1 MSPAGREPVA
11 IRHSVALPTASGR
24 SLPGIAK
31 MVERLG
37 FDSLWLSEVDSDP
50 PPARDALVLCSAIGI
65 VTSEIGLVALLDP
78 GARLPTVTA
87 KAAAGADRM
96 CGGRLALGL
105 RNGEDIEVIRDTLD
119 GRGPPN
125 LPPPLGSVPLWVAG
139 DDGDAPQTAAR
150 AAAGWFVGW
159 NHGTSRV
166 VQAVHRLEEECD
178 AQGRDPRSVRVAVG
192 ATAVVDA
199 AIGNGGAQPW
209 TIDQAGQWVADM
221 AGMGVTDLVLSFAPR
236 PFGWAGE
243 SAAEIWAAEVLGRS
257 SHQWRLRWW

>member
-1 MSPAGREPVA
+1 
-11 IRHSVALPTASGR
+11 
-24 SLPGIAK
+24 

-50 PPARDALVLCSAIGI
+50 PPARDALALCSAIGI
-65 VTSEIGLVALLDP
+65 VTSEIGLVAMLDP

-105 RNGEDIEVIRDTLD
+105 KDGEDIDVIRDSLD

-139 DDGDAPQTAAR
+139 DDGDAPQTAAK

-159 NHGTSRV
+159 NHDTSRV
-166 VQAVHRLEEECD
+166 VQAVHKLEEECD

-192 ATAVVDA
+192 ATTVVDA
-199 AIGNGGAQPW
+199 DHGVDRARRW
-209 TIDQAGQWVADM
+209 TFDQAGQWVAEM
-221 AGMGVTDLVLSFAPR
+221 AGMGVSDLVLSFAPR
-236 PFGWAGE
+236 PFGWEAE
-243 SAAEIWAAEVLGRS
+243 SAVEIWAAEMLGISSTNGGYAGRERS
-257 SHQWRLRWW
+257 RR